1 MATVNL
7 EFPAELVAQFWQG
20 DASKEATRLLALELY
35 RLGRVSFVRSAELC
49 SMPLSDF
56 TEFAAHRGVSPLH
69 HDVAPLQ
76 DEDLVMQWMADA
88 KREEEVSPKS
98 TKEILAESR
107 RLARSVQQRAK
118 KLGIDTS
125 DASIVKM
132 IHELRAENDA

>member
-7 EFPAELVAQFWQG
+7 ELPAELVAQFWQG

-35 RLGRVSFVRSAELC
+35 RRGRVAFVRAAELC

-56 TEFAAHRGVSPLH
+56 TEFAALRGVSPLH
-69 HDVAPLQ
+69 GGADPL
-76 DEDLVMQWMADA
+76 EESEVMQLIADTQ
-88 KREEEVSPKS
+88 REEAESPKS

-107 RLARSVQQRAK
+107 RLARSGQRRAK

-125 DASIVKM
+125 DASIVKL
-132 IHELRAENDA
+132 IHEFRANNDA